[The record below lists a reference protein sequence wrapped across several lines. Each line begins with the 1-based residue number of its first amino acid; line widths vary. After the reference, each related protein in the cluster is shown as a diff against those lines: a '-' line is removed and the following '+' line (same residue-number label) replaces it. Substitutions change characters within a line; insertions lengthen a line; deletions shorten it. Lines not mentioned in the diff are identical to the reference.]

1 MGGYTKHGRTA
12 LTPYPSWGIWW
23 PLGSLTLVWRVNW
36 EAMVSNARGPVSIVQ
51 QLCSPRKADRVLLI
65 SMLGSGGLSVGEVR
79 STESNWARRT
89 GKGVVF
95 YKENIYSN
103 KLRSMSRHSTH

>member
-1 MGGYTKHGRTA
+1 M
-12 LTPYPSWGIWW
+12 
-23 PLGSLTLVWRVNW
+23 
-36 EAMVSNARGPVSIVQ
+36 SIVQ
-51 QLCSPRKADRVLLI
+51 QLYSPRKADRVLLI

-95 YKENIYSN
+95 YKENLYSRTSSVPCHVTPHISQGG
-103 KLRSMSRHSTH
+103 KKKALDPVQDG